1 MLSGASNQ
9 LDLWPSSHV
18 TDSSHLNNSD
28 PCFPLIQEPQDMDQ
42 SCPSFLQT
50 VPVPETDNNTC
61 VEGSS
66 DFLDI
71 LDKGLSMQVQHSV
84 ERPRMFPHKLY

>member
-9 LDLWPSSHV
+9 LELWPSSHV
-18 TDSSHLNNSD
+18 TDSSHLDNSD

-42 SCPSFLQT
+42 SCPGFLQT
-50 VPVPETDNNTC
+50 VPETDSNSC
-61 VEGSS
+61 VGVGS

-71 LDKGLSMQVQHSV
+71 LDKGLSMQVQNSV

>member
-9 LDLWPSSHV
+9 LELWSSSHV
-18 TDSSHLNNSD
+18 TDSSHLDNSD
-28 PCFPLIQEPQDMDQ
+28 PCFSLIQEPQDMEQ
-42 SCPSFLQT
+42 SCPGFLQT
-50 VPVPETDNNTC
+50 VPETDSNSC
-61 VEGSS
+61 VGGGS

-71 LDKGLSMQVQHSV
+71 LDKGLSMQVQNSV